1 MALFFATVDEKTL
14 RASFEALIKVVN
26 DIGLQKKLA
35 SELENKI
42 EQENAR
48 VSSQNYDRIRSD
60 LDKIR
65 EENKVLLQKLPRK
78 AK

>member
-1 MALFFATVDEKTL
+1 MTL

>member
-1 MALFFATVDEKTL
+1 MPLFLQIILNIRTKIY
-14 RASFEALIKVVN
+14 EALIKVVN

-48 VSSQNYDRIRSD
+48 VSSQNYDRICSD